1 MQRLTVAEKLLLSTD
16 MCLEEISREAG
27 FSAAR
32 YLYKYFLKCYHC
44 KPLAYKVQCLD
55 YQGSVEEPA
64 VVEPSEALRLLN
76 RYAQAYVEPAAAL
89 RKRLDTKSCLE
100 LFFEIR
106 DQGRLAMEKNPDLDL
121 REESIFVD
129 LTEGKN
135 LLSGRGEGGFN
146 REHIIDLLT
155 LVEAMDVI
163 PLLRMNYLVLKKR
176 GLLEDFLALLDEL
189 EEIFG
194 VQRLKAWQ
202 YWLSFDTPAQQAEA
216 AAYLARVREK
226 VGYSSAHLSIRL
238 S

>member
-1 MQRLTVAEKLLLSTD
+1 MVD
-16 MCLEEISREAG
+16 
-27 FSAAR
+27 
-32 YLYKYFLKCYHC
+32 
-44 KPLAYKVQCLD
+44 
-55 YQGSVEEPA
+55 
-64 VVEPSEALRLLN
+64 PSEALRLLN
-76 RYAQAYVEPAAAL
+76 RYAQEHIEPAAAL

-106 DQGRLAMEKNPDLDL
+106 DQGKLAMEKNPGLDL

-129 LTEGKN
+129 LTDGKN
-135 LLSGRGEGGFN
+135 LLSGRGEAGFN

-163 PLLRMNYLVLKKR
+163 PLLRINYLVLKKR
-176 GLLEDFLALLDEL
+176 ALLEDFLALLDEL

-216 AAYLARVREK
+216 AAYLARVRDK